1 MGVNP
6 WQMEQDVL
14 EPRSGFNFKR
24 RVHKLKIM
32 AKGNLL
38 IVDDNKSILSALEIL
53 LSPEFQTVTTLSDPN
68 QIPSEL
74 RKRDYNLVV
83 LDMNFNAGINTGN
96 EGIYWL
102 GRIKETN
109 PETSVVM
116 ITAYGDVELTVKAL
130 KAGAT
135 DFVLKPWDNA
145 KLMAT
150 LKSAL
155 QLNLSKMEVSQL
167 KEKEKG
173 LKNEINREQKFIV
186 GSSPQL
192 MHVLNLVRKVAKT
205 DANVLITGE
214 NGTGKE
220 LIAQEIH
227 RLSNRSNEIL
237 VSVDMGAVTETLFE
251 SELFGHVKGAFTD
264 ARESRPG
271 KFEVAD
277 KGSLFLDEIGNLSFH
292 LQAKLLAAIQ
302 NRQISRI
309 GSNQTVPVD
318 IRLICATNKNL
329 ESMVRDGLFREDLL
343 YRINT
348 IQIEVPPLRE
358 RGKDV
363 LVLADFFLQKY
374 ASKYN
379 KPGLKINQQAQEK
392 LLKYSWPGNIRE
404 LQHTVEKAV
413 ILSENNILK
422 PEDFFMRPVSSVQ
435 NHATET
441 TLEEM
446 EKRMINRAIEK
457 NNGNLSAA
465 AEQLGITRQTL
476 YNKMKRFGQ

>member
-1 MGVNP
+1 
-6 WQMEQDVL
+6 
-14 EPRSGFNFKR
+14 
-24 RVHKLKIM
+24 M
-32 AKGNLL
+32 AKGNIL

-53 LSPEFQTVTTLSDPN
+53 LAPEFQTVTTLSDPN
-68 QIPSEL
+68 QIPTEL
-74 RKRDYNLVV
+74 RRNEYNLAV
-83 LDMNFNAGINTGN
+83 LDMNFKAGINTGN

-109 PETSVVM
+109 PEISVVM

-155 QLNLSKMEVSQL
+155 QLSLSKKEVVQL

-173 LKNEINREQKFIV
+173 LKNEINRDQKFIV

-192 MHVLNLVRKVAKT
+192 MQVLNLVRKVAKT
-205 DANVLITGE
+205 DANILITGE

-227 RLSNRSNEIL
+227 RLSQRAEEVL
-237 VSVDMGAVTETLFE
+237 VSVDMGAITETLFE

-264 ARESRPG
+264 ARENRPG
-271 KFEVAD
+271 KFEIAD

-329 ESMVRDGLFREDLL
+329 EQIVHDGLFREDLL

-358 RGKDV
+358 RGNDV
-363 LVLADFFLQKY
+363 LVLTDFFLKKY
-374 ASKYN
+374 GSKYN
-379 KPGLKINQQAQEK
+379 KQNLKINQHAQDK
-392 LLKYSWPGNIRE
+392 LLKYAWPGNVRE
-404 LQHTVEKAV
+404 LQHTIEKAV
-413 ILSENNILK
+413 ILCENNILK
-422 PEDFFMRPVSSVQ
+422 PEDFFMRPIGSGKNIV
-435 NHATET
+435 TET

-446 EKRMINRAIEK
+446 ERRMINMAIEK

-476 YNKMKRFGQ
+476 YNKMKKTGQ

>member
-1 MGVNP
+1 
-6 WQMEQDVL
+6 
-14 EPRSGFNFKR
+14 
-24 RVHKLKIM
+24 M
-32 AKGNLL
+32 AKGTVL

-53 LSPEFQTVTTLSDPN
+53 LSSEFQTVTTLSDPN
-68 QIPSEL
+68 QIPTEL
-74 RKRDYNLVV
+74 RKKDYNLVV

-102 GRIKETN
+102 GRIRESN
-109 PETSVVM
+109 PEISVVM

-130 KAGAT
+130 KAGAI
-135 DFVLKPWDNA
+135 DFVLKPWDNS
-145 KLMAT
+145 KLVAT

-155 QLNLSKMEVSQL
+155 QLNLSKKEVSQL

-173 LKNEINREQKFIV
+173 LKNEINREQKYIV

-192 MHVLNLVRKVAKT
+192 MQVLNLVRKVAKT

-227 RLSNRSNEIL
+227 RLSKRAEEVL
-237 VSVDMGAVTETLFE
+237 VSVDMGAITETLFE

-264 ARESRPG
+264 ARENRPG

-302 NRQISRI
+302 NRLISRI
-309 GSNQTVPVD
+309 GSNQTVSID

-329 ESMVRDGLFREDLL
+329 ESMVQEGLFREDLL

-348 IQIEVPPLRE
+348 IQIEVPPLRN
-358 RGKDV
+358 RGNDV
-363 LVLADFFLQKY
+363 LVLADFFLKKY
-374 ASKYN
+374 VSKYS
-379 KPGLKINQQAQEK
+379 KPNLKINQQAQDK
-392 LLKYSWPGNIRE
+392 LLKYAWPGNIRE
-404 LQHTVEKAV
+404 LQHTIEKAV
-413 ILSENNILK
+413 ILSENNVLK
-422 PEDFFMRPVSSVQ
+422 PEDFFMRPITSGK
-435 NHATET
+435 NITPEM

-446 EKRMINRAIEK
+446 ERRMIDLAIEK
-457 NNGNLSAA
+457 NGGNLSAA
-465 AEQLGITRQTL
+465 ADQLGVTRQTL
-476 YNKMKRFGQ
+476 YNKIKKSGQ

>member
-1 MGVNP
+1 
-6 WQMEQDVL
+6 
-14 EPRSGFNFKR
+14 
-24 RVHKLKIM
+24 M
-32 AKGNLL
+32 AKGNIL

-53 LSPEFQTVTTLSDPN
+53 LAPEFQTVTSLTDPG
-68 QIPSEL
+68 QILTEL
-74 RKRDYNLVV
+74 KKRDYNLVI

-102 GRIKETN
+102 ERIKEQH
-109 PETSVVM
+109 PEISVVM

-130 KAGAT
+130 KKGAT
-135 DFVLKPWDNA
+135 DFFLKPWDNT
-145 KLMAT
+145 KLLAT
-150 LKSAL
+150 LRSAM
-155 QLNLSKMEVSQL
+155 QLNWSKKEVSTL
-167 KEKEKG
+167 KEKEKV
-173 LKNEINREQKFIV
+173 LKTEINREQKFIV

-192 MHVLNLVRKVAKT
+192 LQMMNLVRKVART

-227 RLSNRSNEIL
+227 RISDRSQEVM
-237 VSVDMGAVTETLFE
+237 VSVDMGAITETLFE

-264 ARESRPG
+264 ARENRPG

-277 KGSLFLDEIGNLSFH
+277 RGTLFLDEIGNLSFT

-309 GSNQTVPVD
+309 GSNQKIPVD
-318 IRLICATNKNL
+318 IRLICATNRNL
-329 ESMVRDGLFREDLL
+329 ESMVQEGSFREDLL

-348 IQIEVPPLRE
+348 IQIEVPPLRD
-358 RGKDV
+358 RGEDV
-363 LVLADFFLQKY
+363 LVLADFFLKKY
-374 ASKYN
+374 GNKYN
-379 KPGLKINQQAQEK
+379 KPQLRINQQAQDK

-404 LQHTVEKAV
+404 LQHTIEKAV
-413 ILSENNILK
+413 ILSEGNVLK
-422 PEDFFMRPVSSVQ
+422 ADDFFLRPIQ
-435 NHATET
+435 PGKTGRQET

-446 EKRMINRAIEK
+446 ERRMIAGAIEK
-457 NNGNLSAA
+457 HNGNLSAA

-476 YNKMKRFGQ
+476 YNKIKKSGND

>member
-1 MGVNP
+1 MG
-6 WQMEQDVL
+6 
-14 EPRSGFNFKR
+14 
-24 RVHKLKIM
+24 
-32 AKGNLL
+32 KGNIL
-38 IVDDNKSILSALEIL
+38 IVDDNKSILSALDIL
-53 LSPEFQTVTTLSDPN
+53 LTPEFQSVTTLSDPN
-68 QIPSEL
+68 QIPTEL
-74 RKRDYNLVV
+74 RKNDYNLAI
-83 LDMNFNAGINTGN
+83 LDMNFKAGINTGN

-109 PETSVVM
+109 PEISVVM

-145 KLMAT
+145 KLLAT
-150 LKSAL
+150 VKSAI
-155 QLNLSKMEVSQL
+155 QLNLSKKEVVQL
-167 KEKEKG
+167 KEKENG
-173 LKNEINREQKFIV
+173 LKSEINREQKFIV
-186 GSSPQL
+186 GSSVQL
-192 MHVLNLVRKVAKT
+192 TQVLNLVRKVART

-227 RLSNRSNEIL
+227 RLSNRADEIL
-237 VSVDMGAVTETLFE
+237 VSVDMGAITETLFE

-264 ARESRPG
+264 ARENRPG

-302 NRQISRI
+302 NRQVSRI
-309 GSNQTVPVD
+309 GSNHTVPVD

-329 ESMVRDGLFREDLL
+329 ESMVLDGLFREDLL

-348 IQIEVPPLRE
+348 IQIEVPPLRD
-358 RGKDV
+358 RGNDI
-363 LVLADFFLQKY
+363 LVLAEFFLRKY

-379 KPGLKINQQAQEK
+379 KPNLKINQQAQDK
-392 LLKYSWPGNIRE
+392 LLKYQWPGNIRE
-404 LQHTVEKAV
+404 LQHTIEKAV
-413 ILSENNILK
+413 ILSESSLLK
-422 PEDFFMRPVSSVQ
+422 PEDFFMRPVQSSK
-435 NHATET
+435 NITPEL

-446 EKRMINRAIEK
+446 EKRMINLAIDK

-465 AEQLGITRQTL
+465 ADQLGVSRQTL
-476 YNKMKRFGQ
+476 YNKIKKTGQ

>member
-1 MGVNP
+1 
-6 WQMEQDVL
+6 
-14 EPRSGFNFKR
+14 
-24 RVHKLKIM
+24 M
-32 AKGNLL
+32 AKGNIL
-38 IVDDNKSILSALEIL
+38 IVDDNKSILSALEIFL
-53 LSPEFQTVTTLSDPN
+53 IPEFQTVTTLADPN
-68 QIPSEL
+68 QIPTEL
-74 RKRDYNLVV
+74 RKKDYNLVI

-102 GRIKETN
+102 GRIKESN
-109 PETSVVM
+109 PEISVVM

-130 KAGAT
+130 KMGAT
-135 DFVLKPWDNA
+135 DFFLKPWDNN
-145 KLMAT
+145 KLLAT

-155 QLNLSKMEVSQL
+155 QLNWSKKEVSQL

-173 LKNEINREQKFIV
+173 LKTEINREQKFIV
-186 GSSPQL
+186 GSSPKL
-192 MHVLNLVRKVAKT
+192 MQMLNMVRKVAKT

-220 LIAQEIH
+220 LIAHEIH
-227 RLSNRSNEIL
+227 RLSERSHEVM
-237 VSVDMGAVTETLFE
+237 VSVDMGAITETLFE

-264 ARESRPG
+264 ARENRPG

-329 ESMVRDGLFREDLL
+329 ENMVHEGLFREDLL

-348 IQIEVPPLRE
+348 IQIEVPPLRD
-358 RGKDV
+358 RGNDV
-363 LVLADFFLQKY
+363 LVLTDFFLKKY
-374 ASKYN
+374 SSKYN
-379 KPGLKINQQAQEK
+379 KPNLKINQQAQDK

-413 ILSENNILK
+413 ILSEGNVLK
-422 PEDFFMRPVSSVQ
+422 AEDFFMRPIISGRTS
-435 NHATET
+435 ESEL

-446 EKRMINRAIEK
+446 EKRMINLAIEK

-465 AEQLGITRQTL
+465 ADQLGITRQTL
-476 YNKMKRFGQ
+476 YNKIKKTGQ